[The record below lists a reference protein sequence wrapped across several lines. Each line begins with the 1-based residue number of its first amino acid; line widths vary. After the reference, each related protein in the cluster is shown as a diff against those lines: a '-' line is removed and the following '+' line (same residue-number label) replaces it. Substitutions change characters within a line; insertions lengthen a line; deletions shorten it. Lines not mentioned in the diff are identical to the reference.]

1 MVCVLKYVY
10 VFGICLSK
18 IEILEDCVKQGQV
31 DLFISSKP
39 YQNL

>member
-18 IEILEDCVKQGQV
+18 VKILKDCVKQGEA
-31 DLFISSKP
+31 DF
-39 YQNL
+39 